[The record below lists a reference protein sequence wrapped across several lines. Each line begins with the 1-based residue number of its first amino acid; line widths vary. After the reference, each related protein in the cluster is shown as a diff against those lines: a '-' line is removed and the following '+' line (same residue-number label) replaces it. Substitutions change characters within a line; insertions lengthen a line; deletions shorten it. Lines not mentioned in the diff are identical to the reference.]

1 MLPLAD
7 GYKFDKQNKCLS
19 RCHLK
24 YICRTEYVVGLL
36 DIDKNAQ
43 V

>member
-7 GYKFDKQNKCLS
+7 GYKLAKQSKCLS

-24 YICRTEYVVGLL
+24 YICRTEYVVDLL
-36 DIDKNAQ
+36 DINKNAQ